1 MEISTSMLIYTQGD
15 NMKEAEDYY
24 VAVNF
29 SGTLKPM
36 LKSEGFAGY
45 GCPDFKTKEDC
56 EKWIKRYNKKY
67 PGLWLRGKSYA
78 DCECAEQSLIFE
90 KGVKAL
96 AKKLVEL
103 DDSPKLRRTLIMLGA
118 LE

>member
-1 MEISTSMLIYTQGD
+1 
-15 NMKEAEDYY
+15 MKETEDYY

-56 EKWIKRYNKKY
+56 EKWIKRYTKEH
-67 PGLWLRGKSYA
+67 PGLWLKGKSYA
-78 DCECAEQSLIFE
+78 DCECAEQSLYFE
-90 KGVKAL
+90 KGAKAL
-96 AKKLVEL
+96 AAKLVEL
-103 DDSPKLRRTLIMLGA
+103 DDSKKLKGTLKVLGV
-118 LE
+118 LD

>member
-1 MEISTSMLIYTQGD
+1 
-15 NMKEAEDYY
+15 MKETEDYY

-56 EKWIKRYNKKY
+56 EKWIKRYTKKH
-67 PGLWLRGKSYA
+67 PGLWLKGKSYA
-78 DCECAEQSLIFE
+78 DCECAEQSLYFE
-90 KGVKAL
+90 KGAKAL
-96 AKKLVEL
+96 AAKLVEL
-103 DDSPKLRRTLIMLGA
+103 DDSKKLKGTLKVLGV
-118 LE
+118 LD